1 MFLRLSGVA
10 VLLTGL
16 VSVPNVASAQN
27 FRVYTTLYDQ
37 HAGQS
42 IPVARSL
49 SLFHGGKTYDFI
61 QEVGEVIVFEP
72 AVRGF
77 TLLNLKQMTATTVM
91 FEELNGQLKVARD
104 TLQDHLKNFPKPN
117 DPAAIKLRNQL
128 EFQIAPRFEEVSDKK
143 GQLTLKSENMTYN
156 VRLAH
161 VETPGTVDAYLQYAD
176 WTCRLNYVLYPG
188 PLFPEPRLA
197 LNAALRK
204 ANAIPTE
211 VELVADVETRI
222 HRRAEHQI
230 NMDLDEK
237 DRDLIYQWDQQLK
250 NKRLKK
256 VTFTEYQRAL
266 LVSQASRRK

>member
-1 MFLRLSGVA
+1 MFLRLSGA
-10 VLLTGL
+10 VVMSIGML
-16 VSVPNVASAQN
+16 SVPESAIAQN
-27 FRVYTTLYDQ
+27 FRVYTTVYDQ

-61 QEVGEVIVFEP
+61 QEVNEVIVFEP

-104 TLQDHLKNFPKPN
+104 TLQEHLKFSESEQSGG
-117 DPAAIKLRNQL
+117 DQAGASSSFRS
-128 EFQIAPRFEEVSDKK
+128 PRFEEVSEKE
-143 GQLTLKSENMTYN
+143 GQLTLKSDNMTYN

-161 VETPGTVDAYLQYAD
+161 LDAPENVNAYLQYAD
-176 WTCRLNYVLYPG
+176 WICRLNFVLYPG

-204 ANAIPTE
+204 ANAVPTE
-211 VELVADVETRI
+211 VELIADVASRI
-222 HRRAEHQI
+222 HRRAEHRI
-230 NMDLDEK
+230 DMNLDEK

-256 VTFTEYQRAL
+256 VTSRVSAPLNQPDGQR
-266 LVSQASRRK
+266 K